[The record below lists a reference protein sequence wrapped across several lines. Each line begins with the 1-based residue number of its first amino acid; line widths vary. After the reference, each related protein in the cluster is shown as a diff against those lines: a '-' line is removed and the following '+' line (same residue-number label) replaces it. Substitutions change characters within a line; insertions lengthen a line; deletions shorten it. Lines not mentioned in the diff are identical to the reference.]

1 MLVTLMLA
9 VRMTQSAAE
18 TARKYE
24 NAIVAQELE
33 AKKSELERRLER
45 AKLPDSTDEF
55 LDEAIKLDP
64 TEIAARLRAAKRKL
78 TAAEREK
85 ARLEEER
92 AELDESAT
100 EREKLQKG
108 NSKLEEEIEEEREKK
123 EEALE
128 SSKEGFDKGVMYQFP
143 NSGGLRPWFVDF
155 SEQRIIAHSPEDV
168 KKFSDRYSFL
178 SWAKTRSSS
187 SEYFVLICRPSGISA
202 FEFAKE
208 KLTGEGYRI
217 GVDLVGETR
226 ELEFLPEE

>member
-1 MLVTLMLA
+1 MSRKSRKDRASAFSLFSFQDAITSAVGVIVLVTLMLA

-92 AELDESAT
+92 AELDE
-100 EREKLQKG
+100 
-108 NSKLEEEIEEEREKK
+108 
-123 EEALE
+123 
-128 SSKEGFDKGVMYQFP
+128 
-143 NSGGLRPWFVDF
+143 
-155 SEQRIIAHSPEDV
+155 
-168 KKFSDRYSFL
+168 
-178 SWAKTRSSS
+178 
-187 SEYFVLICRPSGISA
+187 
-202 FEFAKE
+202 
-208 KLTGEGYRI
+208 
-217 GVDLVGETR
+217 LVGVPGGED
-226 ELEFLPEE
+226 EAHVVPG

>member
-1 MLVTLMLA
+1 MSRKSRKDRASAFSLFSFQDAITSAVGVIVLVTLMLA

-18 TARKYE
+18 
-24 NAIVAQELE
+24 
-33 AKKSELERRLER
+33 KSELERRLER

-123 EEALE
+123 EEAL
-128 SSKEGFDKGVMYQFP
+128 
-143 NSGGLRPWFVDF
+143 
-155 SEQRIIAHSPEDV
+155 
-168 KKFSDRYSFL
+168 
-178 SWAKTRSSS
+178 
-187 SEYFVLICRPSGISA
+187 
-202 FEFAKE
+202 
-208 KLTGEGYRI
+208 
-217 GVDLVGETR
+217 
-226 ELEFLPEE
+226 